1 VTHSESFGYN
11 LAFLKMDYAEEK
23 LAKKNKYI
31 VGLDVGTTKICA
43 IICELND
50 KEQLEVVGMGTSE
63 SKGLRKGVVVNLD
76 STVSSIKKAVEDAE
90 KGAGTAVESVF
101 VGLSGVH
108 VKSFNSRGA
117 VAVNAY
123 NREVGKEDIRRVIE
137 TAKAVSLPTDREIV
151 HVLPQ
156 EFVVDGQDGIGDPL
170 GLLGTRLEVNCHIVT
185 SSTTAAQNIVT
196 AVNRSGIIVA
206 DTVLQQLAAA
216 ESTLTVDDK
225 EIGIALVDIGGGT
238 TDLAIYT
245 QGAIRHTSILP
256 LGGEQITNDIAVGLR
271 TTIPEAEKI
280 KRHYGCALSTLIEE
294 DVSFEVPSVGGR
306 QPKSISKKILCEII
320 QPRVEEILNLVKEEI
335 RQAGLEKS
343 IVGGIVLTG
352 GTVLLQGVIE
362 IAEQTFDLP
371 VRQGTPAGVARMGD
385 ALSTPTY
392 STAIGL
398 VLYGYRTHTHR
409 WAKAQANGTFLSK
422 GISWIKNRFS

>member
-1 VTHSESFGYN
+1 
-11 LAFLKMDYAEEK
+11 
-23 LAKKNKYI
+23 LAKKNKYV
-31 VGLDVGTTKICA
+31 VGLDVGTTKTCA
-43 IICELND
+43 VICELND
-50 KEQLEVVGMGTSE
+50 SQELEVVGMGSSE

-76 STVSSIKKAVEDAE
+76 AAVTSIKKAVEDAE
-90 KGAGTAVESVF
+90 KGAGAAVESVF

-117 VAVNAY
+117 VAVNGH
-123 NREVGKEDIRRVIE
+123 NREIAKEDIRRAIE
-137 TAKAVSLPTDREIV
+137 TAKAVSLPSDREIV

-206 DTVLQQLAAA
+206 DTVLQQLASA
-216 ESTLTVDDK
+216 ESTLTADDK
-225 EIGIALVDIGGGT
+225 ELGIVLVDIGGGT
-238 TDLAIYT
+238 TDVAVYT

-256 LGGEQITNDIAVGLR
+256 LGGDQITNDIAVGLR

-280 KRHYGCALSTLIEE
+280 KRQYGCACSTRISE
-294 DVSFEVPSVGGR
+294 DVSFDVPSVGGR

-320 QPRVEEILNLVKEEI
+320 QPRVEEILSLVQEEI
-335 RQAGLEKS
+335 KHAGLEKS
-343 IVGGIVLTG
+343 IGGGVVLTG
-352 GTVLLQGVIE
+352 GTVLLEGIMD
-362 IAEQTFDLP
+362 IAEQIFDLP
-371 VRQGTPAGVARMGD
+371 FRQGTPAGLGGMGE
-385 ALSTPTY
+385 ALSGPAF
-392 STAIGL
+392 STVIGL

-409 WAKAQANGTFLSK
+409 WAKAQVNGSFLSK
-422 GISWIKNRFS
+422 GISWIRTRLS

>member
-1 VTHSESFGYN
+1 
-11 LAFLKMDYAEEK
+11 
-23 LAKKNKYI
+23 LAKKDKYI
-31 VGLDVGTTKICA
+31 VGLDVGTTKTCA

-50 KEQLEVVGMGTSE
+50 KEQLAVVGLGCSE

-76 STVSSIKKAVEDAE
+76 STVSSIKRAVEDAE
-90 KGAGTAVESVF
+90 KGAGTTVESVF

-117 VAVNAY
+117 VAVTGH
-123 NREVGKEDIRRVIE
+123 NREIGKEDIRRVIE

-156 EFVVDGQDGIGDPL
+156 EFVVDGQEGIGDPM

-206 DTVLQQLAAA
+206 DTILQQLASA
-216 ESTLTVDDK
+216 ESTLSADDK
-225 EIGIALVDIGGGT
+225 ELGVALLDIGGGT
-238 TDLAIYT
+238 TDLAVFT

-256 LGGEQITNDIAVGLR
+256 LGGDQITNDIAVGLR

-280 KRHYGCALSTLIEE
+280 KRQYGCAVSTLIRE
-294 DVSFEVPSVGGR
+294 DISFEVPSVGGR

-320 QPRVEEILNLVKEEI
+320 QPRVEEIISLVKEDI
-335 RQAGLEKS
+335 KQAGFEKS
-343 IVGGIVLTG
+343 IAGGVVLTG
-352 GTVLLQGVIE
+352 GTVLLEGLVDL
-362 IAEQTFDLP
+362 AEPIFDLP
-371 VRQGTPAGVARMGD
+371 VRQGSPSGIGKMGD
-385 ALSTPTY
+385 ALSNPVY
-392 STAIGL
+392 STGIGL
-398 VLYGYRTHTHR
+398 VLYGYRTHTLR
-409 WAKAQANGTFLSK
+409 WAKAQANGSLLSR
-422 GISWIKNRFS
+422 GLSWIRGRLS

>member
-1 VTHSESFGYN
+1 
-11 LAFLKMDYAEEK
+11 M
-23 LAKKNKYI
+23 AKKNKYV
-31 VGLDVGTTKICA
+31 VGLDVGTTKTCA

-50 KEQLEVVGMGTSE
+50 DRHLEVLGMGSAE

-76 STVSSIKKAVEDAE
+76 AAVSSIKKAVEDAE
-90 KGAGTAVESVF
+90 KGAGTSVESVF

-108 VKSFNSRGA
+108 VRSFNSRGA
-117 VAVNAY
+117 VAVNGH
-123 NREVGKEDIRRVIE
+123 NREIGKEDIRRVIE

-216 ESTLTVDDK
+216 ESTLTSDDK
-225 EIGIALVDIGGGT
+225 ELGVACVDIGGGT
-238 TDLAIYT
+238 TDLAVYT

-256 LGGEQITNDIAVGLR
+256 LGGDQITNDIAVGLR

-280 KRHYGCALSTLIEE
+280 KRQFGCACSTLIED
-294 DVSFEVPSVGGR
+294 DVSFDVPSVGGR

-320 QPRVEEILNLVKEEI
+320 QPRVEEIVSLVKEDI
-335 RQAGLEKS
+335 KQAGLEKT
-343 IVGGIVLTG
+343 IGGGVVLTG
-352 GTVLLQGVIE
+352 GTVLLDGLFEV
-362 IAEQTFDLP
+362 AEQIFDLP
-371 VRQGTPAGVARMGD
+371 VRQGIPAGVAKMGG
-385 ALSTPTY
+385 ALSTPAY
-392 STAIGL
+392 STVIGL
-398 VLYGYRTHTHR
+398 VLYGYRTQPHR
-409 WAKAQANGTFLSK
+409 WAKAQTNGSLWS
-422 GISWIKNRFS
+422 SWTSWMRGRWS

>member
-1 VTHSESFGYN
+1 
-11 LAFLKMDYAEEK
+11 M
-23 LAKKNKYI
+23 AKKNKYV
-31 VGLDVGTTKICA
+31 VGLDVGTTKTCA
-43 IICELND
+43 VICEVMD
-50 KEQLEVVGMGTSE
+50 SQQLEVAGMGASE

-76 STVSSIKKAVEDAE
+76 AAVSSIKKAVEDAE
-90 KGAGTAVESVF
+90 KGAGAAVESVF

-108 VKSFNSRGA
+108 IKSFNSRGA
-117 VAVNAY
+117 VAVNGH
-123 NREVGKEDIRRVIE
+123 NREIGKEDIRRVIE

-206 DTVLQQLAAA
+206 DTVLQQLASA

-225 EIGIALVDIGGGT
+225 ELGIALVDIGGGT
-238 TDLAIYT
+238 TDVGVYT

-256 LGGEQITNDIAVGLR
+256 LGGDQITNDIAVGLR

-280 KRHYGCALSTLIEE
+280 KRHYGCACSMCIQE

-306 QPKSISKKILCEII
+306 QPKSISRKILCEII
-320 QPRVEEILNLVKEEI
+320 QPRVEEIFSLVEEDI
-335 RQAGLEKS
+335 KQAGLEKS
-343 IVGGIVLTG
+343 VGGGVVLTG
-352 GTVLLQGVIE
+352 GTVLLEGVMDV
-362 IAEQTFDLP
+362 AEHVFDLP
-371 VRQGTPAGVARMGD
+371 VRLGVPAGIGKMGG
-385 ALSTPTY
+385 ALTNPAY

-398 VLYGYRTHTHR
+398 VLYGYRTHTQR
-409 WAKAQANGTFLSK
+409 WARAQANGSFFSK
-422 GISWIKNRFS
+422 GISWIKNRMS

>member
-1 VTHSESFGYN
+1 
-11 LAFLKMDYAEEK
+11 
-23 LAKKNKYI
+23 LAKKNRYI
-31 VGLDVGTTKICA
+31 VGLDVGTTKTCVIV
-43 IICELND
+43 CELND
-50 KEQLEVVGMGTSE
+50 REQLEVLGVGSAE

-76 STVSSIKKAVEDAE
+76 STVNSIKKAVEDAE
-90 KGAGTAVESVF
+90 KSAGTAVESVF

-117 VAVNAY
+117 VAVNGH
-123 NREVGKEDIRRVIE
+123 NREVAKEDIRRVIE

-206 DTVLQQLAAA
+206 DTVLQQLASA
-216 ESTLTVDDK
+216 ESTLSVDDK
-225 EIGIALVDIGGGT
+225 ELGIGLIDIGGGT
-238 TDLAIYT
+238 TDLAVYT
-245 QGAIRHTSILP
+245 QGAIRHTAILP
-256 LGGEQITNDIAVGLR
+256 LGGDQITNDIAVGLR

-280 KRHYGCALSTLIEE
+280 KRHYGCAQSTLIEE

-306 QPKSISKKILCEII
+306 QPKSISKKILCEIV
-320 QPRVEEILNLVKEEI
+320 QPRVEEILSLVKEDI
-335 RQAGLEKS
+335 KQAGLEKS
-343 IVGGIVLTG
+343 VSGGIVLTG
-352 GTVLLQGVIE
+352 GAVLMQGVLE
-362 IAEQTFDLP
+362 LAEPIFDLP
-371 VRQGTPAGVARMGD
+371 VRQGTPSGIEKMGG
-385 ALSTPTY
+385 ALSNPAY

-409 WAKAQANGTFLSK
+409 WAKAQANGSIFSK
-422 GISWIKNRFS
+422 GLSWIRSRLS